1 MYTKFALLVRL
12 WHPVSPW
19 RWPKSEKIGL
29 AKYRKYKA
37 ASPLPFT
44 FCSIL
49 AIFWEKKGAVTR
61 SRVEIKIW
69 PTYCDLAIPRHLSV
83 KKFFGSSTFQF
94 CGCRLQRTFKK
105 KLYPNF
111 QFWLLFSVPDQS
123 FWQKSVWFTD
133 VEFNAKLIDTNLKF
147 RKSKPKKLI
156 YPFLISLFHFEI
168 NLIKKRFLIFSDN
181 FGQLETILQVS
192 QKQKSSI
199 YIHIYMYIYIYIYI
213 SVVVLKIE

>member
-1 MYTKFALLVRL
+1 MKNSNFCKNRMYTKFALLVRL

-49 AIFWEKKGAVTR
+49 AIFWEKRGAVTR
-61 SRVEIKIW
+61 SRVKIKIW

-105 KLYPNF
+105 NF
-111 QFWLLFSVPDQS
+111 IQIFSFGCFSRSQ
-123 FWQKSVWFTD
+123 
-133 VEFNAKLIDTNLKF
+133 TNL
-147 RKSKPKKLI
+147 
-156 YPFLISLFHFEI
+156 
-168 NLIKKRFLIFSDN
+168 
-181 FGQLETILQVS
+181 FGKNQFDLL
-192 QKQKSSI
+192 
-199 YIHIYMYIYIYIYI
+199 M
-213 SVVVLKIE
+213 